1 MSLRTLG
8 YSLSKG
14 LQNMVKNGW
23 MSVISIMTIAVNV
36 FVIIV
41 FYTVVTNVDFMMTE
55 FEKNIGVAVFFEK
68 NTTEEQILELKAKL
82 EKRAEVYRI
91 EYISAAQAWESF
103 KEQYFGQ
110 REELLTGFGEDNPLA
125 ESASL
130 QISLADISKQGT
142 LVQVLKA
149 ENIVRYVRET
159 RDVTYVVEAVNKLVT
174 YVSVGLLT
182 ILILLAL
189 FLISNTI
196 RLAVTLRNEEIG
208 IMRYIGARN
217 MMIRGPFLVEGILIG
232 IIGAS
237 IPLILFYYVYPDVV
251 IQIQKSYAI
260 LSDYLIFLSRDRI
273 LRTLIPIALFSGAG
287 IGYLGSRVTVGKYLN
302 V

>member
-8 YSLSKG
+8 YSFSKG
-14 LQNMVKNGW
+14 LQNMFKNGW

-68 NTTEEQILELKAKL
+68 NTTEEQILEMKAKM
-82 EKRAEVYRI
+82 EKRAEVYRV
-91 EYISAAQAWESF
+91 EYISAAEAWESF
-103 KEQYFGQ
+103 KNQYFGQ

-174 YVSVGLLT
+174 YISVGLLT

-232 IIGAS
+232 LIGAS

-273 LRTLIPIALFSGAG
+273 LQTLIPIALLSGAG
-287 IGYLGSRVTVGKYLN
+287 IGYLGSRFTVGKYLK

>member
-8 YSLSKG
+8 YSFSKG
-14 LQNMVKNGW
+14 LQNMFKNGW

-68 NTTEEQILELKAKL
+68 NTTEEQILELKAKM
-82 EKRAEVYRI
+82 EKRAEVYRV
-91 EYISAAQAWESF
+91 EYISAAEAWESF
-103 KEQYFGQ
+103 KSQYFDQ

-174 YVSVGLLT
+174 YISVGLLT

-232 IIGAS
+232 LIGAS

-273 LRTLIPIALFSGAG
+273 LQTLIPIALLSGAG
-287 IGYLGSRVTVGKYLN
+287 IGYLGSRFTVGKYLK

>member
-8 YSLSKG
+8 YSFSKG
-14 LQNMVKNGW
+14 LQNMFKNGW

-41 FYTVVTNVDFMMTE
+41 FYTVVTNVEFMMTE

-68 NTTEEQILELKAKL
+68 NTTEEQILELKAKM
-82 EKRAEVYRI
+82 EKRAEVYRV
-91 EYISAAQAWESF
+91 EYVSAEAAWENF
-103 KEQYFGQ
+103 KNQYFGQ
-110 REELLTGFGEDNPLA
+110 REELLSGFGEDNPLA

-174 YVSVGLLT
+174 YISIGLLS

-232 IIGAS
+232 LIGAS
-237 IPLILFYYVYPDVV
+237 IPLVLFYYVYPDVV

-273 LRTLIPIALFSGAG
+273 LQTLIPIALLSGAG
-287 IGYLGSRVTVGKYLN
+287 IGYLGSRFTVGKYLK

>member
-8 YSLSKG
+8 YSFSKG
-14 LQNMVKNGW
+14 LQNMFKNGW

-68 NTTEEQILELKAKL
+68 NTTEEQILELKAKM
-82 EKRAEVYRI
+82 EKRAEVYRV
-91 EYISAAQAWESF
+91 EYISAAEAWESF
-103 KEQYFGQ
+103 KSQYFDQ

-174 YVSVGLLT
+174 YISVGLLT

-232 IIGAS
+232 LIGAS

-273 LRTLIPIALFSGAG
+273 LQTLIPIALLSGAG
-287 IGYLGSRVTVGKYLN
+287 IGYLGSRFTVVKYLK

>member
-8 YSLSKG
+8 YSFSKG
-14 LQNMVKNGW
+14 LQNMFKNGW

-68 NTTEEQILELKAKL
+68 NTTEEQILELKAKM
-82 EKRAEVYRI
+82 EKRAEVYRV
-91 EYISAAQAWESF
+91 EYISAAEAWESF
-103 KEQYFGQ
+103 KNQYFDQ

-174 YVSVGLLT
+174 YISVGLLT

-232 IIGAS
+232 LIGAS

-273 LRTLIPIALFSGAG
+273 LQTLIPIALLSGAG
-287 IGYLGSRVTVGKYLN
+287 IGYLGSRFTVGKYLK

>member
-8 YSLSKG
+8 YSFSKG
-14 LQNMVKNGW
+14 LQNMFKNGW

-41 FYTVVTNVDFMMTE
+41 FYTVVTNVEFMMTE

-68 NTTEEQILELKAKL
+68 NTTEEQILKLKAKM
-82 EKRAEVYRI
+82 EKRAEVYRV
-91 EYISAAQAWESF
+91 EYVSAEAAWENF
-103 KEQYFGQ
+103 KNQYFGQ
-110 REELLTGFGEDNPLA
+110 REELLSGFGEDNPLA

-174 YVSVGLLT
+174 YISIGLLS

-232 IIGAS
+232 LIGAS
-237 IPLILFYYVYPDVV
+237 IPLVLFYYVYPDVV

-273 LRTLIPIALFSGAG
+273 LQTLIPIALLSGAG
-287 IGYLGSRVTVGKYLN
+287 IGYLGSRFTVGKYLK

>member
-8 YSLSKG
+8 YSFSKG
-14 LQNMVKNGW
+14 LQNMFKNGW

-68 NTTEEQILELKAKL
+68 NTTEEQILELKAKM
-82 EKRAEVYRI
+82 EKRAEVYRV
-91 EYISAAQAWESF
+91 EYISAAEAWESF
-103 KEQYFGQ
+103 KSQYFDQ

-174 YVSVGLLT
+174 YISVGLLT

-232 IIGAS
+232 LIGAS

-273 LRTLIPIALFSGAG
+273 LKTLIPIALLSGAG
-287 IGYLGSRVTVGKYLN
+287 IGYLGSRFTVGKYLK